1 MHKSLSAQT
10 TGRLYGL
17 IAGSVTLALTVKQ
30 LPDAAGFFDLMAA
43 FTLSLLTVCGSI
55 VGIYTAVVCS
65 GLLLNVATRNSA
77 FFHRHIE
84 VVPEMKYPAV
94 NALTLL
100 KALAAE
106 VAANIRS
113 FWYLFAW
120 KNRAD
125 VVEGNE
131 LASQHRSNLT
141 PVLLVHGFMCNAG
154 VWHDLRGHLKRR
166 GITSHSICCDPLGG
180 DIDDFAHVLR
190 EGVEELKRRT
200 GARQVRMI
208 GHSMGGL
215 IIRAYVKHYGH
226 DSIESAMCL
235 GAPHQGTL
243 YALGGQGVCAKQMHI
258 GNRWLMEMTQSQRDI
273 EFRSKLVNVCT
284 TLEDIVQP
292 ASSAAL
298 PGARNWMVSH
308 CGHTV
313 MPADKGVLSLIDHW
327 LDEQAQ
333 TRQSEH
339 RSEQLAA

>member
-17 IAGSVTLALTVKQ
+17 IAGSAVLAMTVKQ
-30 LPDAAGFFDLMAA
+30 SLETSDIYEIAAA
-43 FTLSLLTVCGSI
+43 FSLSLLTVCATI
-55 VGIYTAVVCS
+55 VGIYTLVVCS
-65 GLLLNVATRNSA
+65 GLLLNIATRKSA
-77 FFHRHIE
+77 FFHRH
-84 VVPEMKYPAV
+84 VQMSPEIHYPAV
-94 NALTLL
+94 SASTLL
-100 KALAAE
+100 KALVAE

-120 KNRAD
+120 KNRTGI
-125 VVEGNE
+125 VEGDE
-131 LASQHRSNLT
+131 QASQHRSNLT

-154 VWHDLRGHLKRR
+154 VWHGLRRHLKQR
-166 GITSHSICCDPLGG
+166 GITTHSICCDPLGG
-180 DIDDFAHVLR
+180 DIDDFAHVVH
-190 EGVEELKRRT
+190 EGVKELKRRT
-200 GARQVRMI
+200 GASQVRMI

-243 YALGGQGVCAKQMHI
+243 YALGGQGTCAKQMHL
-258 GNRWLMEMTQSQRDI
+258 GNRWLLEMTRSRRDI

-313 MPADKGVLSLIDHW
+313 MPADAGVISLIDQW
-327 LDEQAQ
+327 LEENIELHQA
-333 TRQSEH
+333 E
-339 RSEQLAA
+339 ELAA